1 MFIVNKFFVPKGFS
15 GITLYPFVF
24 TNNAKYL
31 KDSRFKNHERIHLAQ
46 QRELLIVFFYL
57 WYIADFLLKY
67 LKYKDKYLA
76 YRHIIFEKEA
86 YDNDHNLDYLKHR
99 KCFAF
104 IRSMF
109 HVEHF

>member
-24 TNNAKYL
+24 TNDAKYL

-46 QRELLIVFFYL
+46 QRELLVVFFYL

-67 LKYKDKYLA
+67 LKYKDKYRA
-76 YRHIIFEKEA
+76 YRNIIFECEA
-86 YDNDHNLDYLKHR
+86 YENDFNLDYLKTR
-99 KCFAF
+99 KMYAF
-104 IRSMF
+104 LRGKR
-109 HVEHF
+109 